1 MMLDLSV
8 YLVTDSAACRSA
20 GRTVTATVAEAVA
33 GGVTCVQVREK
44 HASARDVLQLLTA
57 LGELL
62 PEPVALFVNDR
73 IDVFAA
79 ARARGVRVTGVHVGQ
94 SDLPVSA
101 VRALVGPDALIGL
114 SASTPTQLEAAAA
127 DPAGVAY
134 VGIGAL
140 HPTTTKPDAPEPLG
154 HEGFA
159 RLCAVSPLPAVAIG
173 GVTAADLP
181 RLRAAGAAG
190 GAVSSAV
197 CAAPVARSAAARLA
211 AAWRGEEA
219 EPPGTEPRRA
229 DARSAARPTALRP
242 PARRPPRVLAI
253 AGTDPTGGAGL
264 QADLKA
270 IAANGG
276 YGMAVTTAL
285 VAQNTRGVRS
295 VHVPP
300 VGFVREQLDAVSDDV
315 TIDAVKIGMLASAE
329 IAAAVDSWLAAVR
342 PPLVVLD
349 PVMVST
355 SGDRLLD
362 RDAVDALRALAAR
375 ADLVTPNLPE
385 LAILAGEPVA
395 DDWEAALAQA
405 QRVSRALGVRVLAKG
420 GHLDRA
426 DAPDALVDARAAREP
441 SIRTFASPR
450 VDTRN
455 THGTG
460 CSLSSALATRLA
472 GAEVWDRP
480 IAEVKGWLTRSLAA
494 ADDLDVG
501 SGNGPIN
508 HFSDLWHGGR
518 PSRAA
523 WQAAAGSE
531 DWWAGVADVRDRIHA
546 SPFVRGI
553 VDGTLDR
560 AAYRRYLAQDALYL
574 ASYAD
579 LLDRASALSPSP
591 AEAAFW
597 AASARECREEELR
610 LHRDELGGARAR
622 PAPVTSAYV
631 GHLRAA
637 ASAGHAVLVAALLPC
652 FELYA
657 DIGAANADAPVGHP
671 FHEWLATYS
680 SESFLR
686 NTERAA
692 DHARAARAGADE
704 PTRLAAW
711 DAYRAS
717 SELEDAFFRE
727 AWAPEVAGRP

>member
-1 MMLDLSV
+1 MTLDLSV

-44 HASARDVLQLLTA
+44 DASAREVLRLLTA

-62 PEPVALFVNDR
+62 PESVALFVNDR
-73 IDVFAA
+73 VDVFAA

-114 SASTPTQLEAAAA
+114 SASTPAQLEAAAA

-140 HPTTTKPDAPEPLG
+140 HPTTTKTDAPEPLG
-154 HEGFA
+154 HEAFA
-159 RLCAVSPLPAVAIG
+159 RLCAASRLPAVAIG
-173 GVTAADLP
+173 GVTAADLA
-181 RLRAAGAAG
+181 RLRASGAAG

-197 CAAPVARSAAARLA
+197 CAAPDAREAAARLST
-211 AAWRGEEA
+211 AWRGDLA
-219 EPPGTEPRRA
+219 STPLAATRLAARA
-229 DARSAARPTALRP
+229 DARQAALRSP
-242 PARRPPRVLAI
+242 VRRPPRVLAI

-285 VAQNTRGVRS
+285 VAQNTHGVRS
-295 VHVPP
+295 VHLPP

-315 TIDAVKIGMLASAE
+315 TIDAVKIGMLASAG
-329 IAAAVDSWLAAVR
+329 IVAAVDSWLAAVR

-362 RDAVDALRALAAR
+362 RDAIDALRALAAR

-405 QRVSRALGVRVLAKG
+405 HRVSHALGVRVLAKG

-441 SIRTFASPR
+441 SILRFVSQR

-472 GAEVWDRP
+472 SAGADDWDRP

-508 HFSDLWHGGR
+508 HFSDLWRGYGPGR
-518 PSRAA
+518 DAR
-523 WQAAAGSE
+523 E
-531 DWWAGVADVRDRIHA
+531 DGVGPEGWWAGVADVRDRVHS
-546 SPFVRGI
+546 SPFVRGL
-553 VDGTLDR
+553 VGGTLDG
-560 AAYRRYLAQDALYL
+560 ATFRRYLAQDALYL
-574 ASYAD
+574 ADYAD
-579 LLDRASALSPSP
+579 LLDLAASLSPAP

-597 AASARECREEELR
+597 AASARECREDELR
-610 LHRDELGGARAR
+610 LHRDALDGVRAH
-622 PAPVTSAYV
+622 PAPVTSAYL
-631 GHLRAA
+631 GHLRSAA
-637 ASAGHAVLVAALLPC
+637 NSGHAVLVAALLPC

-657 DIGAANADAPVGHP
+657 DIGVANAGAPAGHP
-671 FHEWLATYS
+671 YHEWLATYS

-686 NTERAA
+686 STERATA
-692 DHARAARAGADE
+692 YVRAAHARADG

-727 AWAPEVAGRP
+727 AGAEETAGG